1 MGGNGKDEL
10 SLNVK
15 ERSGVLRSNNL
26 MMFLMAALVL
36 VSVAYGLDPRLRD
49 LKEADAR
56 LEKSMT
62 VLIQQNQEQLK
73 QNEKL
78 INGVEKIAAYA
89 AGMYRP

>member
-1 MGGNGKDEL
+1 
-10 SLNVK
+10 
-15 ERSGVLRSNNL
+15 
-26 MMFLMAALVL
+26 
-36 VSVAYGLDPRLRD
+36 
-49 LKEADAR
+49 
-56 LEKSMT
+56 MT

>member
-1 MGGNGKDEL
+1 MGSNGKDEL

-26 MMFLMAALVL
+26 MMFLMALLVL
-36 VSVAYGLDPRLRD
+36 AGVAYGLDPRLRE
-49 LKEADAR
+49 LKDADAR